1 MDASI
6 MRKWK
11 AWPSDFHGIIH
22 YIDLF
27 FKSETIAECL
37 IDKWIKN
44 KEINPVF

>member
-1 MDASI
+1 MDVSV

-27 FKSETIAECL
+27 FRSEIIAECL